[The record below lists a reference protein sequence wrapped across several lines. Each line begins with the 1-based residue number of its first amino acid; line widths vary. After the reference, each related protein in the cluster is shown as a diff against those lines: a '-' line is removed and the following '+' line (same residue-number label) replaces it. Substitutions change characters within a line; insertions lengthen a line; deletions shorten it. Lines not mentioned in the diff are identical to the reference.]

1 MSTQAPLD
9 LKKTVNLPKTGFAQK
24 ANLAQSEPAR
34 LKRWAET
41 NLYELIRRARAGREV
56 FILHDGPPY
65 ANADIHLGTA
75 MNKILK
81 DIVVKSRSMMG
92 YDAPYVPGYDCHGL
106 PIEQHVERALKEK
119 GKGRADLPVTSFRR
133 ICREHAAEAL
143 KRQTR
148 DFKRLGILGL
158 WEDPYLTMSNHYEAE
173 TARQFGR
180 FVERGYVY
188 KGARPV
194 YWCIHDQTALAE
206 AEVEYREH
214 TSPSVYVKFPLSEE
228 TIEAKTFKRE
238 ILGSEDDPR
247 KVSFLIWTTTPWTL
261 PANLGIAVN
270 PNFEYAAIE
279 DEARGEVYIVASE
292 LIGAVAAKCD
302 IGRRESGEPGELSAL
317 SLGEI
322 EERVTGDVGEAA
334 DSGVSSGSRLSSSF
348 FSVEWEPKVR
358 ARFMGSRLD
367 RLEARHAWLDRPSL
381 LMLGDHVT
389 LGGEADA
396 ETELDVR
403 EARDKKA
410 TSKAGT
416 GLVHTAPGHGH
427 DDFVIGKAYGLEIY
441 CPVDNAGRFTEEV
454 EHFAGERVFEANAKI
469 VEFMRERGVLLFAE
483 EYAHR
488 YPHCWRC
495 KNPVIFRA
503 TPQWF
508 ISLDASAAPAAM
520 TEVERDEDG
529 RPLANYTDNEEQSPA
544 SLREGALREIERVE
558 WVPAWGVDRMRNMLK
573 GRPDWCV
580 SRQRVWGV
588 PIPVFYCKACEEAI
602 ADRATINHVAD
613 TFERE
618 TTDVWYAREAS
629 ELLPEGFRCPRC
641 GGAEFTKETDIL
653 DVWFDS
659 GVSSVAVLES
669 EKYAGLRFP
678 ADVYLEGGDQY
689 RGWFNSSLMLGLGA
703 HDRAPYKT
711 VVTHGWTLDA
721 QGHAMHKS
729 AGNAVAPEE
738 FVKESGADILR
749 LWVTSSDYREDMRC
763 SDEILRRVSDSYRK
777 IRNTARY
784 ALGNLDGFDPAR
796 DSVVLGEMHE
806 VDRWA
811 LAELDR
817 VIERVT
823 DAYRAFDFH
832 SVYRAL
838 DAFCTVTLSARY
850 FDIIKDRLY
859 TAAPRSHARRSAQ
872 TALNYVADALARML
886 APVLSFTADEIWENL
901 PEVKNARA
909 SSVTPAAVETVNDKV
924 VGETVVDEGGA
935 VPPSVHMAEFPVVV
949 SNGRDAALLERWS
962 RLYEIRDVVLRALE
976 ESRIAKLIGS
986 SLEAHVRLEAR
997 RQTFELLEHYREEL
1011 RYVFIVSKVS
1021 LTLLEEEAGED
1032 LRVTVERAPGGKCER
1047 CWNYSERVGE
1057 FTRYP
1062 TACERCVVALA
1073 EIEAEGGAA

>member
-1 MSTQAPLD
+1 MSTQAPLE

-24 ANLAQSEPAR
+24 ANLGQTEPAR
-34 LKRWAET
+34 LKRWAGMG
-41 NLYELIRRARAGREV
+41 LYELIRRSRAGRER

-81 DIVVKSRSMMG
+81 DIVVKSRTMMG
-92 YDAPYVPGYDCHGL
+92 YDSPYVPGYDCHGL
-106 PIEQHVERALKEK
+106 PIEQFVERALKEK
-119 GKGRADLPVTSFRR
+119 GKNRADLPVASFRR

-148 DFKRLGILGL
+148 DFQRLGILGL

-214 TSPSVYVKFPLSEE
+214 TSPSVYVKFPLAEDSL
-228 TIEAKTFKRE
+228 EAKAFKRE
-238 ILGSEDDPR
+238 VLGDDEDPR
-247 KVSFLIWTTTPWTL
+247 QIFFLIWTTTPWTL

-270 PNFEYAAIE
+270 PQFEYAAFE
-279 DEARGEVYIVASE
+279 DEKSGEVYVVASE
-292 LIGAVAAKCD
+292 LLTHVMKKCGVGRPADLETGAAPETSETSET
-302 IGRRESGEPGELSAL
+302 GPSLST
-317 SLGEI
+317 
-322 EERVTGDVGEAA
+322 VV
-334 DSGVSSGSRLSSSF
+334 
-348 FSVEWEPKVR
+348 WPPKVL
-358 ARFMGSRLD
+358 ARFTGSRLD

-403 EARDKKA
+403 EARDRRA
-410 TSKAGT
+410 TGKAGT

-427 DDFVIGKAYGLEIY
+427 DDFVIGKAYGLDIY
-441 CPVDNAGRFTEEV
+441 CPVDNAGRFTSEV
-454 EHFAGERVFEANAKI
+454 KHFAGRGVFEANPAI
-469 VEFMRERGVLLFAE
+469 VEFMRGRGALLFAE

-508 ISLDASAAPAAM
+508 VSLDAAPAGAAPDAD
-520 TEVERDEDG
+520 TDEDG
-529 RPLANYTDNEEQSPA
+529 RPRANFTENEESPPT
-544 SLREGALREIERVE
+544 SLREGALREVERVR
-558 WVPAWGVDRMRNMLK
+558 WVPAWGADRMRNMQK

-588 PIPVFYCKACEEAI
+588 PIPVFYCACGEEV
-602 ADRATINHVAD
+602 ATRQTIDHVAD
-613 TFERE
+613 IFERE
-618 TTDVWYAREAS
+618 TTDAWYTREPR
-629 ELLPEGFRCPRC
+629 ELLPEGYRCAKC
-641 GGAEFTKETDIL
+641 GGTEFTKETDIL

-669 EKYAGLRFP
+669 YEGLRWP
-678 ADVYLEGGDQY
+678 ADVYLEGGDQF
-689 RGWFNSSLMLGLGA
+689 RGWFNSSLMVGLAA
-703 HDRAPYKT
+703 HDRAPYRH

-721 QGHAMHKS
+721 QGRAMHKS

-763 SDEILRRVSDSYRK
+763 SDEILRRVADSYRK
-777 IRNTARY
+777 IRNTARF
-784 ALGNLDGFDPAR
+784 ALGNLDGFDPAA
-796 DSVVLGEMHE
+796 DAVGLGEMHE
-806 VDRWA
+806 IDRWA

-817 VIERVT
+817 VIERAT
-823 DAYRAFDFH
+823 EAYKAFDFH
-832 SVYRAL
+832 AVYRAL

-850 FDIIKDRLY
+850 FDIVKDRLY
-859 TAAPRSHARRSAQ
+859 TFAPKSAARRSAQ
-872 TALNYVADALARML
+872 TALNYIADALARLL

-901 PEVKNARA
+901 PEVRLRRGADA
-909 SSVTPAAVETVNDKV
+909 TVGGVAGVAA
-924 VGETVVDEGGA
+924 GVDEKAA
-935 VPPSVHMAEFPVVV
+935 VPPSVHAAEFPLTLGG
-949 SNGRDAALLERWS
+949 GRDAALLERWA
-962 RLYEIRDVVLRALE
+962 RLFEVRDVVLGALE
-976 ESRIAKLIGS
+976 EARTAKLIGS
-986 SLEAHVRLEAR
+986 GLEAHVRLEAKR
-997 RQTFELLEHYREEL
+997 KTFELLEGYREEL
-1011 RYVFIVSKVS
+1011 RYLFIVSQVS
-1021 LTLLEEEAGED
+1021 LALLEEEAAGEV
-1032 LRVTVERAPGGKCER
+1032 RVRVERAAGQKCER
-1047 CWNYSERVGE
+1047 CWNYSTLVGE

-1062 TACERCVVALA
+1062 TACERCVEALA